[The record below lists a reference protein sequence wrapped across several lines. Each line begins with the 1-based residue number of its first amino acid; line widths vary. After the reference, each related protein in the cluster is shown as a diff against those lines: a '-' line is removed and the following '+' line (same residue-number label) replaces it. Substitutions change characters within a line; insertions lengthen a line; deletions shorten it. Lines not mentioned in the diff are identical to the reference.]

1 MLDYQAGY
9 RAAVGEGARVKL
21 IDRVTGV
28 IAGGPQPW
36 RDLGYARRR
45 QVLRLARRGLL
56 YPDPEVWAITTA
68 WARWQLTLPP
78 SRRLLRATAVT
89 VSVSAAIG
97 IAVMPLVFVLPGEV
111 VVVQNYGWGHP
122 HRLAARRARL
132 PLRRHTLAGR
142 ARHRPAAL
150 VKQPAPSS
158 QRLIDVQTSVMPSRS
173 SSWALV
179 TASSS

>member
-9 RAAVGEGARVKL
+9 QAGCRAAVHEGAHVKL

-56 YPDPEVWAITTA
+56 YPDPEVWAIATA

-78 SRRLLRATAVT
+78 SRRLLRAIAVA
-89 VSVSAAIG
+89 VSVGAAIG
-97 IAVMPLVFVLPGEV
+97 IAVLPLVFLLPGEV
-111 VVVQNYGWGHP
+111 TVVQNYGWVILNGWQLGA
-122 HRLAARRARL
+122 LAYRFGVIPWLDARDIDRL
-132 PLRRHTLAGR
+132 PW
-142 ARHRPAAL
+142 
-150 VKQPAPSS
+150 
-158 QRLIDVQTSVMPSRS
+158 S
-173 SSWALV
+173 SSPHEAV
-179 TASSS
+179 SG